1 MQILIY
7 FPSMTEEDIQGF
19 EAVTAGH
26 RVLHARSTDEA
37 IRMAPGS
44 EVVLGI
50 LPESV
55 FQACTHV
62 KWFQSASAGMDQVLF
77 PALIESDVTV
87 TNMAGL
93 YARAGAEQAWAL
105 LLALA
110 RGVHHTV
117 TKFPA
122 RDWSRV
128 PIQELS
134 DCTALVLG
142 MGGFGQEFVKRGA
155 GYDLTVLAL
164 DPVQKEFAGV
174 QEIRLPTRANLHAF
188 LPLADLVVS
197 ACPLT
202 EDTYHLISHEELAL
216 MKSSALLVNVSRGG
230 IIDEQALST
239 ALQSDMIAG
248 AGLDVVE
255 TEPLPADSPLWET
268 PNLILTPHQAGFSAD
283 RHSNIVSFFQTN
295 LRLYL
300 NDQPLRNVVNKKLGF

>member
-7 FPSMTEEDIQGF
+7 LPSMTEDDVAALQ
-19 EAVTAGH
+19 AVAAGH
-26 RVLHARSTDEA
+26 TVRHARSEDEA
-37 IRMAPGS
+37 IQRAPGS
-44 EVVLGI
+44 EVVLG
-50 LPESV
+50 LMPESV
-55 FQACTHV
+55 FQACTQL

-77 PALIESDVTV
+77 PALTESDVTV

-110 RGVHHTV
+110 RGIHHTV
-117 TKFPA
+117 TKFPS

-155 GYDLTVLAL
+155 GYDLAVLAL
-164 DPVQKEFAGV
+164 DPVQTEFQGV
-174 QEIRLPTRANLHAF
+174 QEIRPPTRENLHAF
-188 LPLADLVVS
+188 LPQADLVVS

-202 EDTYHLISHEELAL
+202 PETYHVISHEEFTL
-216 MKSSALLVNVSRGG
+216 MKSSALIVNVSRGG
-230 IIDEQALST
+230 IIDEDALST
-239 ALQSDMIAG
+239 ALQSGMIAG

-255 TEPLPADSPLWET
+255 TEPLPDDSPLWET

-283 RHSNIVSFFQTN
+283 RHANIVSFFVGN
-295 LRLYL
+295 LRRYVQGQSLL
-300 NDQPLRNVVNKKLGF
+300 NVVAKQLGY